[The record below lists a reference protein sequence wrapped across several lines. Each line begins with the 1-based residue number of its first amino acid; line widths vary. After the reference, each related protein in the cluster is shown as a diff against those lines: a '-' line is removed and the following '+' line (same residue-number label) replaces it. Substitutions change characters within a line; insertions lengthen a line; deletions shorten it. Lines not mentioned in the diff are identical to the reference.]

1 MPFPVPHDSRSLFE
15 LFIAYN
21 EEKGLDDLLARI
33 DVADLTPRQL
43 YAAVLGRRPENLR
56 AASIPPDYR
65 PRDHLRGTLRSSEFQ
80 AKAIRLLLDAYPEK
94 RRLLFVHV
102 PKCAGTDLRIALS
115 DRYPSIDSGLG
126 DPEWTTQA
134 KLFATI
140 HRVAL
145 NVRFTDTILI
155 HGHVRLLRA
164 ADGGLIRPHDRVMS
178 VIRDPLEIV
187 ISQVN
192 YIITR
197 ILQDQES
204 GTFAPDTTG
213 WLRHLGEAR
222 LPSEMSPETVVQTWK
237 SLLHNPDIVTRNTI
251 CHWLGNGDLRSFV
264 NRVVINDVEI
274 TDTPHYSAWL
284 RERWG
289 IQREAR
295 ANESV
300 RFVRRDMIDAGDMDY
315 IESLVAED
323 RKVYAMVSEA
333 ITQSGRTS
341 IRGSEISGIDC
352 FL

>member
-1 MPFPVPHDSRSLFE
+1 MPFPAPREPRSLFE
-15 LFIAYN
+15 LFVAYH
-21 EEKGLDDLLARI
+21 EDKGLDGLLSNI

-56 AASIPPDYR
+56 AAQVSANYI
-65 PRDHLRGTLRSSEFQ
+65 PRDHLRGVLRSPEFQ
-80 AKAIRLLLDAYPEK
+80 SKAIRLLLDAYPEK

-115 DRYPSIDSGLG
+115 DRYPSLDSGLG
-126 DPEWTTQA
+126 DPAWTSQA
-134 KLFATI
+134 KLFETI

-145 NVRFTDTILI
+145 NARFSDTILI

-164 ADGGLIRPHDRVMS
+164 VEEGLIRPHDEVIS

-187 ISQVN
+187 ISHVN

-204 GTFAPDTTG
+204 GTFAPDTKG
-213 WLRHLGEAR
+213 WLGQLGVAE
-222 LPSEMSPETVVQTWK
+222 LPSEMSPATVVQTWK
-237 SLLHNPDIVTRNTI
+237 SLLYNPEIVTRNTI
-251 CHWLGNGDLRSFV
+251 CHWLGNGDRRSFL
-264 NRVVINDVEI
+264 NRVMINDVEI
-274 TDTPHYSAWL
+274 TDTLRYSAWL

-289 IQREAR
+289 VRRDAR

-300 RFVRRDMIDAGDMDY
+300 HFVTRDMIDAGDIDH
-315 IESLVAED
+315 IGSLIAED

-333 ITQSGRTS
+333 ITQSGRVS
-341 IRGSEISGIDC
+341 IRGSELTVADD